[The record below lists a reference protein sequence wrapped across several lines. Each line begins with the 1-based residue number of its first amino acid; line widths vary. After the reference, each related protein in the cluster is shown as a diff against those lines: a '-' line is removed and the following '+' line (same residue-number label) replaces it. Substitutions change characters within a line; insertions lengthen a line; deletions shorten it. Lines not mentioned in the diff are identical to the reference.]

1 MVKRTLKNIVP
12 YSKPK
17 NKLIIRSTYYE
28 SLIDILDYGIE
39 NFGKTVVKNF
49 IRDIRKQLILLVQ
62 FPDANPKCRFI
73 ESTENK
79 IYRNIILKSYYI
91 IYSVKSNEIT
101 VIDIIHQSVSPANM
115 KKKVE

>member
-1 MVKRTLKNIVP
+1 MAQRTLKHIIP
-12 YSKPK
+12 HSKPK

-39 NFGKTVVKNF
+39 NFGKTVVRNF
-49 IRDIRKQLILLVQ
+49 IIAIKKQLVLLVQ

-73 ESTENK
+73 DSTENK
-79 IYRNIILKSYYI
+79 TYRNIILKSFYI
-91 IYSVKSNEIT
+91 IYMVKGTEIT
-101 VIDIIHQSVSPANM
+101 VIDIIHQSVSPENM